1 MAETYP
7 QITVRTEA
15 EAADARAEVGSVQAS
30 AKLAEQPRTQLDL
43 VHSQSVNHSLDEKK
57 DYWISRDGMTFAG
70 VHLIVDMWGAQRLD
84 DEPLIQQ
91 ALKEAAIE
99 AGATLLHVHTH
110 KFEEGGGVSGVA
122 VLAESHI
129 SVHTWPERNFAAF
142 DVFMCGCAKPADAIP
157 ALKRAFSPEHIN
169 VVEHKRGI
177 AV

>member
-15 EAADARAEVGSVQAS
+15 EAVDARAEVGSVQAREKR
-30 AKLAEQPRTQLDL
+30 AGQHKMQLDL
-43 VHSQSVNHSLDEKK
+43 VQSQVPGEKK
-57 DYWISRDGMTFAG
+57 DYWIARDGLTFAG
-70 VHLIVDMWGAQRLD
+70 VHLIVDMWGAKGLD
-84 DEPLIQQ
+84 DQ
-91 ALKEAAIE
+91 ALVRKALEEAAVE

-110 KFEEGGGVSGVA
+110 KFEEGGGISGVA

-129 SVHTWPERNFAAF
+129 SVHTWPERDFAAF
-142 DVFMCGCAKPADAIP
+142 DVFMCGGAKPADAIP
-157 ALKRAFSPEHIN
+157 ALRRAFTPDQIS